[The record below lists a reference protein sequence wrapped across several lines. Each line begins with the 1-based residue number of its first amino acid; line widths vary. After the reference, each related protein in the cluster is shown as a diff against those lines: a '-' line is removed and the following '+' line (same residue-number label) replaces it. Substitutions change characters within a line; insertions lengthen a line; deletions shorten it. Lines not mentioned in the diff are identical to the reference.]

1 MSIQVYAIQS
11 ASGAVYVGHAADV
24 SKRLAQHNAG
34 RVGSTQTRRPWNL
47 VKTQVFATRGEAR
60 WFEKQLKES
69 RGRREKW
76 LRHP

>member
-1 MSIQVYAIQS
+1 MSFHVYAIES
-11 ASGAVYVGHAADV
+11 ASGAVYVGHAEDV

-34 RVGSTQTRRPWNL
+34 RVGSTKTRRPWSL
-47 VKTQVFATRGEAR
+47 VKTQAFATRSKAR

-76 LRHP
+76 LRHA